1 MWRVARSRLHV
12 CGAPTMPECS
22 WDRGKLACTAVLAVI
37 VIVHLYARDSWLLL
51 HDDEPCQPTVLI
63 ITCEAAPSERRANV
77 QAIKSASPWPVEI
90 MLCETASVPRDH
102 PASLHGKRSAQLFA
116 AHTKALTTALLK
128 TESHEKGHARRG
140 ESGGHGGCFLVLE
153 DDAVVDWP
161 TVQRA
166 VRATNWLREPWD
178 LVSLYDR
185 PLYDEGWGRYYYT
198 DRLLRFGCL
207 HRILAGKANSAAILF
222 SRAGASRVV
231 GYSSSTAWRPGGWDL
246 WLGELNGEPLSRLAD
261 AIPSTGRQWLRVLR
275 WGCTPAAV
283 QHGSFTSTL
292 DAERAAYRPAGAR
305 DAGSSPSANRS
316 RSAPSARRHHG

>member
-1 MWRVARSRLHV
+1 
-12 CGAPTMPECS
+12 MP
-22 WDRGKLACTAVLAVI
+22 
-37 VIVHLYARDSWLLL
+37 
-51 HDDEPCQPTVLI
+51 
-63 ITCEAAPSERRANV
+63 
-77 QAIKSASPWPVEI
+77 ASPLDKPE
-90 MLCETASVPRDH
+90 R
-102 PASLHGKRSAQLFA
+102 Q
-116 AHTKALTTALLK
+116 
-128 TESHEKGHARRG
+128 GHAQ
-140 ESGGHGGCFLVLE
+140 V
-153 DDAVVDWP
+153 A
-161 TVQRA
+161 VQRA

-316 RSAPSARRHHG
+316 APSARRHGDPTRSARTRWAATDWPLAARMARGSQAGSRPSTKASTLAR